1 MINIVIDTTVLVSGM
16 LTPGRAPAQLFELV
30 LAGKIKLV
38 ISPQII
44 QEIQRVLEYPGII
57 KLMKKR
63 RLEAEELENAL
74 WRIVRVAHITVGAV
88 TVQGVAADPSDDI
101 FLACALEGQAE
112 FIVSGD
118 HHLTD
123 LKNYQGINILPPAA
137 FISLWSEYAR

>member
-1 MINIVIDTTVLVSGM
+1 MINIVIDTNVLVSGM
-16 LTPGRAPAQLFELV
+16 LTPGRAPAQLLELV

-63 RLEAEELENAL
+63 RLEAAELEKAL
-74 WRIVRVAHITVGAV
+74 WRIVRVAHITAGAV
-88 TVQGVAADPSDDI
+88 TVQGVAEDPSDEI

-118 HHLTD
+118 QHLTD
-123 LKNYQGINILPPAA
+123 LKNYQGISILPPAA
-137 FISLWSEYAR
+137 FISLWSDSAR

>member
-1 MINIVIDTTVLVSGM
+1 MNIVIDTNVLVSGM
-16 LTPGRAPAQLFELV
+16 LTPGRAPAQLLELV

-44 QEIQRVLEYPGII
+44 QEIQRVLKYPGII
-57 KLMKKR
+57 KLMKQR
-63 RLEAEELENAL
+63 QLESEELEKAL
-74 WRIVRVAHITVGAV
+74 WRILRVAHLTAGAV

-118 HHLTD
+118 QHLTE
-123 LKNYQGINILPPAA
+123 LKTYQGISIIPPAV
-137 FISLWSEYAR
+137 FMSLWLEAEE